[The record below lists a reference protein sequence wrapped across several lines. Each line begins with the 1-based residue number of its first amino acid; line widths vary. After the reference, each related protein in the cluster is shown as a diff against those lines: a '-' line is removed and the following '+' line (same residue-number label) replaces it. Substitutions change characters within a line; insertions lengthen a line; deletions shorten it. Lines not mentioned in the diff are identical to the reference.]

1 MIEVMKRMIFFLIF
15 ACSVCVPVQAR
26 LTFAFTE
33 DSAEGVLLRQILR
46 HDTVLCVAETERRF
60 LPSKDSPFPKYVR
73 VFRVIETLR
82 GNVETKAVLHYSDH
96 YGERIFPENDCGQA
110 HVERWKNG
118 ELFYLFLNS
127 EKISRCAENCYFYEI
142 LGEGPIWG
150 NPIPCGGGL
159 WADAVAR
166 ILKTFAIGVF
176 GK

>member
-1 MIEVMKRMIFFLIF
+1 MKFFFLLIF
-15 ACSVCVPVQAR
+15 VCAGIAPVHAKS
-26 LTFAFTE
+26 AFPWEE
-33 DSAEGVLLRQILR
+33 DSAEYVLLKQIQGS
-46 HDTVLCVAETERRF
+46 DTLLLVAETERRF

-82 GNVETKAVLHYSDH
+82 GNVETKVVLHYSDH